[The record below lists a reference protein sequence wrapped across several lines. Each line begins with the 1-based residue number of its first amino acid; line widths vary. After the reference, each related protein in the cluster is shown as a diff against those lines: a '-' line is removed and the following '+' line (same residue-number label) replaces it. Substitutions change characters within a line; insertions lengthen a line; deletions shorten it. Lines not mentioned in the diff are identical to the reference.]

1 MLHHVLKA
9 AIALNPMRGR
19 GAFALAACVG
29 MASLAQAQTTNFSAT
44 GVVQTYTVPAGAGG
58 IQIRAVGAGGGGAG
72 TDLNGSGGNGGA
84 GAVANGIYYAAPGTV
99 VNVFPGAG
107 GTGGVTST
115 SGNSCTTSAGAGGTG
130 GFAGGAG
137 GQAGCNGYSGGGG
150 GGGGSS
156 VVFTSANAP
165 LLVAGGGAGGQGGAL
180 QVNGKNGLSSTA
192 SGVLPASTG
201 TSGGITTDGGGGGGG
216 GGGCPGGVG
225 GPALVDQS
233 ATNNTVQPAGGSSC
247 SNTTSVMAFSVIGAG
262 GGAGGNGT
270 LNTGGNNGIGPRAAS
285 GTVGSI
291 AITPLFPTLGLSKS
305 QPAAALSVGVNSTYT
320 LTLTNSS
327 TTPAFSARVLD
338 QLPANLSFVSGS
350 GAGWVC
356 SPAASGGATL
366 VTCNF
371 SGTLAASGGT
381 SILQITVTPTN
392 NATVTNYASVD
403 PAGRTSPPTPTTCTA
418 ANTPSAGCA
427 APVISPVT
435 LSLGGTVFR
444 DTNHNSNLDA
454 GESGTGLANWY
465 VKLTSASGG
474 ICTGPATVAALTN
487 TSTGTYAIAAVA
499 QGSYCLILDNNNT
512 LSDITSA
519 LPAGW
524 IGTQNASGVL
534 RMTVVAAAPGP
545 QNFGLYNGSQLVA
558 RVFRDVGGGGT
569 ANDGVQNG
577 TEAGLSAMSVT
588 ASVGG
593 SAVATEASNASGDAM
608 LWLPASTT
616 GTVVLTPSAPGGYLA
631 TGGSPGTTTGS
642 YTRPS
647 VSFTYAAGN
656 LYTAVAFGLIPPSTL
671 APDGVEAAQ
680 PGTVVFYPH
689 TFVAGSA
696 GQVVFS
702 TSAVAAPALSGWN
715 QTLFSD
721 TNCNGQFDNAE
732 PAITAPV
739 GVVAGQQL
747 CLLVK
752 DFVPANA
759 PVNAL
764 NKITLTAKLTYSG
777 AAAPV
782 ASVLNRTDTT
792 TVANVGALQLVKQ
805 VQNLTTGSP
814 PATSNNAVPGN
825 TLQYQLSL
833 SNQGS
838 SSLATVVVN
847 DTTPAFT
854 QFVSAACPAP
864 AALPAGLT
872 ACSVTVQP
880 TLGGQGALQWTFT
893 GTLASGGQTAVTFQ
907 VQVAQ

>member
-1 MLHHVLKA
+1 MIFRVFKA
-9 AIALNPMRGR
+9 VMVLNPLRWR
-19 GAFALAACVG
+19 EACALMACVG
-29 MASLAQAQTTNFSAT
+29 MASLVQAQTTNFAAT

-58 IQIRAVGAGGGGAG
+58 IQIRALGAGGGGAG

-99 VNVFPGAG
+99 FNVFPGAG

-150 GGGGSS
+150 GGGGAS

-180 QVNGKNGLSSTA
+180 QVNGRNGLSSTA
-192 SGVLPASTG
+192 TGALPGAAG
-201 TSGGITTDGGGGGGG
+201 TAGGTTTDGGGGGGG
-216 GGGCPGGVG
+216 GGGCPRGVG

-233 ATNNTVQPAGGSSC
+233 GTNNTVQPTGGSSC
-247 SNTTSVMAFSVIGAG
+247 SNTASVTAFSVTGAG
-262 GGAGGNGT
+262 GVAGGFGT
-270 LNTGGNNGIGPRAAS
+270 LNTGGNSGIGPRGAS
-285 GTVGSI
+285 GTAGSI
-291 AITPLFPTLGLSKS
+291 AITPLFPTLNLSKS
-305 QPAAALSVGVNSTYT
+305 QPVAALAVGVSSTYT

-327 TTPAFSARVLD
+327 TTPGFSARVLD
-338 QLPANLSFVSGS
+338 QLPASLTFISGS
-350 GAGWVC
+350 GTGWVC
-356 SPAASGGATL
+356 STAASGGGTL

-381 SILQITVTPTN
+381 ATLQITVTPTN

-418 ANTPSAGCA
+418 ADAPSAGCA
-427 APVISPVT
+427 APVVSPVT
-435 LSLGGTVFR
+435 LSLGGAVFS

-465 VKLTSASGG
+465 VKLTPASGG
-474 ICTGPATVAALTN
+474 TCTGPATVAALTN
-487 TSTGTYAIAAVA
+487 TSTGVYTMAAVA

-512 LSDITSA
+512 LSDITPA

-524 IGTQNASGVL
+524 IGTQNVSGVL
-534 RMTVVAAAPGP
+534 RLSVVAAAPGP

-558 RVFRDVGGGGT
+558 RVFRDVGGSGT

-577 TEAGLSAMSVT
+577 TEAGLSAVAVT

-593 SAVATEASNASGDAM
+593 SAIATEGTNASGDAV
-608 LWLPASTT
+608 LWLPAITT

-631 TGGSPGTTTGS
+631 TGGSPGSTTGS

-656 LYTAVAFGLIPPSTL
+656 VYTGVVFGLIPPSTL
-671 APDGVEAAQ
+671 APDGVDTAQ

-696 GQVVFS
+696 GQVAFS
-702 TSAVAAPALSGWN
+702 VGAVAAPVLSGWN
-715 QTLFSD
+715 ETLFLD
-721 TNCNGQFDNAE
+721 ANCNGQFDSAE

-739 GVVAGQQL
+739 AVVAGQQL

-752 DFVPANA
+752 EFVPANA
-759 PVNAL
+759 PMNAQ
-764 NKITLTAKLTYSG
+764 NKVTLTATLTYSG
-777 AAAPV
+777 TAAPT
-782 ASVLNRTDTT
+782 ASVLSRTDTT
-792 TVANVGALQLVKQ
+792 TVANAGALHLLKQ
-805 VQNLTTGSP
+805 VQNLTTGSAL
-814 PATSNNAVPGN
+814 ATSNNAVPGN

-838 SSLATVVVN
+838 SALATVVVN

-854 QFVSAACPAP
+854 QFVSAACPLP
-864 AALPAGLT
+864 AALPVGLS

-880 TLGGQGALQWTFT
+880 AVGSQGALQWTFT
-893 GTLASGGQTAVTFQ
+893 GTLASGGQTAVTFP

>member
-1 MLHHVLKA
+1 MIYRVLTA
-9 AIALNPMRGR
+9 SIALNPLCGR

-29 MASLAQAQTTNFSAT
+29 MASLAQAQTTNFAAT

-58 IQIRAVGAGGGGAG
+58 IQIRTVGAGGGGAG

-84 GAVANGIYYAAPGTV
+84 GALASGIYYAAPGTV

-115 SGNSCTTSAGAGGTG
+115 AGNSCTTSAGAGGTG

-165 LLVAGGGAGGQGGAL
+165 LLVAGGGGGGQGGAL

-192 SGVLPASTG
+192 TGALPASAGTTG
-201 TSGGITTDGGGGGGG
+201 GTTTDGGGGGGG
-216 GGGCPGGVG
+216 GGGCPGGAG
-225 GPALVDQS
+225 GQALVDQS
-233 ATNNTVQPAGGSSC
+233 ATNNTVQAAGGSSC
-247 SNTTSVMAFSVIGAG
+247 SNTTSVTVFSVTGAG

-270 LNTGGNNGIGPRAAS
+270 LNSGGNNGVGPRAAS
-285 GTVGSI
+285 GTDGSI
-291 AITPLFPTLGLSKS
+291 SITPLFPTLSLSKS
-305 QPAAALSVGVNSTYT
+305 QPVAALSVGVNSTYT

-338 QLPANLSFVSGS
+338 QLPANLAFVSVS
-350 GAGWVC
+350 GIGWVC
-356 SPAASGGATL
+356 SLAASGGGTL

-371 SGTLAASGGT
+371 SGTLSASGGT

-403 PAGRTSPPTPTTCTA
+403 PAGRTSPPIPTTCTA
-418 ANTPSAGCA
+418 ADTPSAGCV

-465 VKLTSASGG
+465 VKLTPASGG
-474 ICTGPATVAALTN
+474 ICTGPATVASLTN
-487 TSTGTYAIAAVA
+487 ISTGAYTIAAVA

-512 LSDITSA
+512 LSDITPA

-534 RMTVVAAAPGP
+534 RLTVVVAAPGP
-545 QNFGLYNGSQLVA
+545 QDFGLFNGSQLVA

-577 TEAGLSAMSVT
+577 TEAGLNAISIT

-593 SAVATEASNASGDAM
+593 STVTSEATNASGDAM

-616 GTVVLTPSAPGGYLA
+616 GTVVLTPAAPGGYLA

-647 VSFTYAAGN
+647 VSFVYAAGN

-702 TSAVAAPALSGWN
+702 TSAVATPALSGWN
-715 QTLFSD
+715 ETLFSD

-732 PAITAPV
+732 PAITAPIA
-739 GVVAGQQL
+739 VVAGQQL

-752 DFVPANA
+752 EFVPANA
-759 PVNAL
+759 PVNAQ
-764 NKITLTAKLTYSG
+764 NKITLSAKLTYSG

-782 ASVLNRTDTT
+782 TSVLTRTDTT
-792 TVANVGALQLVKQ
+792 TVANAGTLQLLKQ
-805 VQNLTTGSP
+805 VQNLTTGTP
-814 PATSNNAVPGN
+814 MATSNNAVPGN
-825 TLQYQLSL
+825 TLQYQVSL

-838 SSLATVVVN
+838 SALATLVVN

-854 QFVSAACPAP
+854 QFVSAACPAL

-880 TLGGQGALQWTFT
+880 TVGGQGALQWTFT